1 MKKNN
6 KGFFLAETIVVLA
19 LVTTVIAFVYPN
31 VSKLYENYNTR
42 IKYYDQ
48 TEDLLLLQEVYESY
62 KDDIKSANEAKK
74 QKSGEPKYCGH
85 NYKGDGYQ
93 ADGQYGIETFL
104 TSREE
109 VARANSLYMRH
120 IDDIG
125 DLKAVYITNYMGNPR
140 YTKLYGLNRY
150 LKRLRK
156 SSNDT
161 TSYRLIG
168 LFRKCSEDSGTCDD
182 DPSATNVIEERYASI
197 RIDNPFN
204 VMCE

>member
-1 MKKNN
+1 MKKNS

-62 KDDIKSANEAKK
+62 KDDIKKANDAKK
-74 QKSGEPKYCGH
+74 ETINDNNKYCGYDY
-85 NYKGDGYQ
+85 NGAGYVS
-93 ADGQYGIETFL
+93 DGQKNIETFI
-104 TSREE
+104 TTRKS
-109 VARANSLYMRH
+109 VADVHSDYMKYAS
-120 IDDIG
+120 IG
-125 DLKAVYITNYMGNPR
+125 DLKAVYITNYMAEPR

-168 LFRKCSEDSGTCDD
+168 LFRKCSGNNKCTD
-182 DPSATNVIEERYASI
+182 DPYATNVIEERYASI
-197 RIDNPFN
+197 KIDNPYTSI
-204 VMCE
+204 CEQ

>member
-6 KGFFLAETIVVLA
+6 KWFFLAETIVVLA

-62 KDDIKSANEAKK
+62 KGDIENVNKAKK
-74 QKSGEPKYCGH
+74 QNNGEAAYCGH
-85 NYKGDGYQ
+85 DYTGDGNHD
-93 ADGQYGIETFL
+93 DGQYEIETFITTRQSL
-104 TSREE
+104 ANDSRYKSYMKY
-109 VARANSLYMRH
+109 AN
-120 IDDIG
+120 IG

-168 LFRKCSEDSGTCDD
+168 LFRKCSSGPCDD
-182 DPSATNVIEERYASI
+182 SISTPNVTEERYASI
-197 RIDNPFN
+197 KIDNPFGR
-204 VMCE
+204 MCN

>member
-74 QKSGEPKYCGH
+74 KPGEQKYCGH
-85 NYKGDGYQ
+85 NYTDDGNHD
-93 ADGQYGIETFL
+93 DGQYEIETFITTRQSL
-104 TSREE
+104 ANDSRYKSYMKY
-109 VARANSLYMRH
+109 AN
-120 IDDIG
+120 IG

-168 LFRKCSEDSGTCDD
+168 LFRKCNSDTCSDA
-182 DPSATNVIEERYASI
+182 PNATNVTEERYASI
-197 RIDNPFN
+197 KIDNPFSR
-204 VMCE
+204 MCD

>member
-62 KDDIKSANEAKK
+62 KDEIKNKVRKED
-74 QKSGEPKYCGH
+74 YCGK
-85 NYKGDGYQ
+85 NYEGLVDINNGAYNINRLITRGNVNN
-93 ADGQYGIETFL
+93 AIEI
-104 TSREE
+104 S
-109 VARANSLYMRH
+109 
-120 IDDIG
+120 DKIG
-125 DLKAVYITNYMGNPR
+125 DLELVYIANYMGNPR
-140 YTKLYGLNRY
+140 YEKLYGFNRY

-156 SSNDT
+156 SSYDT

-168 LFRKCSEDSGTCDD
+168 IFRKRDS
-182 DPSATNVIEERYASI
+182 SNNILEERYASI
-197 RIDNPFN
+197 RIDNPFGR
-204 VMCE
+204 MCN

>member
-62 KDDIKSANEAKK
+62 KEEIKNKVRKEDYCGKSYNNIVKLITINESGTIKS
-74 QKSGEPKYCGH
+74 
-85 NYKGDGYQ
+85 
-93 ADGQYGIETFL
+93 
-104 TSREE
+104 TSK
-109 VARANSLYMRH
+109 
-120 IDDIG
+120 IG
-125 DLKAVYITNYMGNPR
+125 DLETVYIANYMGN
-140 YTKLYGLNRY
+140 LNDSNYGFNRY

-168 LFRKCSEDSGTCDD
+168 IFRKKDS
-182 DPSATNVIEERYASI
+182 NNNILEERYASI
-197 RIDNPFN
+197 RIDNPFGR
-204 VMCE
+204 MCN

>member
-1 MKKNN
+1 MKKND

-62 KDDIKSANEAKK
+62 KDDIKSANVAKK
-74 QKSGEPKYCGH
+74 SGTETAYCGH
-85 NYKGDGYQ
+85 NYKNDGNS
-93 ADGQYGIETFL
+93 ADGQYEIETFITTRQSL
-104 TSREE
+104 
-109 VARANSLYMRH
+109 ANSYSSYMKYAN
-120 IDDIG
+120 IG

-168 LFRKCSEDSGTCDD
+168 LFRKCSGSDTCDD
-182 DPSATNVIEERYASI
+182 NPNATNVIEERYASI
-197 RIDNPFN
+197 KIDNPFSR
-204 VMCE
+204 MCN